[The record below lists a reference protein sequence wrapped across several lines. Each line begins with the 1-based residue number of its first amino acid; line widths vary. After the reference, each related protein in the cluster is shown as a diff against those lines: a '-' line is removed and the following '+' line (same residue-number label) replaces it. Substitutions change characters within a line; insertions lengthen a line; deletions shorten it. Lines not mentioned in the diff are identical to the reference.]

1 MKILELQDVKVISN
15 KQTLLDIP
23 TFSLQEGDLVG
34 VIGPNGA
41 GKSTLLKILSF
52 LEAPTEGQVLYKGEE
67 KHANTLSLLLRRKF
81 AVALQQS
88 LLFDMTVYQNVALGL
103 KLRKENKNLID
114 EKVSYWLT
122 KFNIAHLAKKSARSL
137 SGGEAQRV
145 NLARALILAP
155 EVLFLD
161 EPFSALDFPTKAQ
174 LIQDFKEILKGT
186 STTTFLVSHD
196 LLEIKHLTKSLV
208 VIINGK
214 VEQFGHT
221 AEVVDHPNEACASFL
236 NKWKELYIV

>member
-1 MKILELQDVKVISN
+1 MKILELKDVKVISN

-52 LEAPTEGQVLYKGEE
+52 LEAPTEGHVLYKGEE
-67 KHANTLSLLLRRKF
+67 KHANTLSLPLRRKF

-122 KFNIAHLAKKSARSL
+122 KFNIEHLAKKNARSL

-174 LIQDFKEILKGT
+174 LIKDFKEILKGT

-196 LLEIKHLTKSLV
+196 LLEIKHLTKSLA
-208 VIINGK
+208 VIIDGK

-221 AEVVDHPNEACASFL
+221 AEVVDHPNAASASFL

>member
-1 MKILELQDVKVISN
+1 MKILELKDVKVFSN
-15 KQTLLDIP
+15 KHTLLDIP

-67 KHANTLSLLLRRKF
+67 KRANTLSLLLRRKF

-103 KLRKENKNLID
+103 KLRKENKNVID

-122 KFNIAHLAKKSARSL
+122 KFNIAHLAKKNARSL

-174 LIQDFKEILKGT
+174 LIQDFKEILKDTG
-186 STTTFLVSHD
+186 TTTFLVSHD
-196 LLEIKHLTKSLV
+196 LLEIKHLTKSLA
-208 VIINGK
+208 VILNGK
-214 VEQFGHT
+214 VEQFGNT